1 MQQLLKNHPLIL
13 MEAAIVEQLRRSGDM
28 VLHDRLVNAPLI
40 YEEAGRKALGEL
52 YQAYIDI
59 AIEAGLPFLMCT
71 PTWRANRE
79 RVFES
84 AFSKNINIDV
94 THFMQQVRTANGD
107 RQGMIR
113 IGGMIGCKNDCYLP
127 DQGLSETEAKQFH
140 TWQIDQLVQGG
151 VDFLIAETLP
161 NVGEATGIARAMEQ
175 TALPYVISFVISR
188 DGHVLDGTPLSE
200 AIDIV
205 DTNTGRKPLGFMV
218 NCAYP
223 GFLCV
228 EKQPVK
234 LFDRLIGYLANASS
248 LDHCDLDNA
257 GQLHVEAVSEW
268 GDLMLEL
275 NHSYGVKV
283 LGGCCGT
290 GREHLRYIAGQE
302 KPSHGR

>member
-1 MQQLLKNHPLIL
+1 MQRLFEKHPLIL
-13 MEAAIVEQLRRSGDM
+13 MEAAIVEQLRRCDDIQ
-28 VLHDRLVNAPLI
+28 LHDRLVNAPLV
-40 YEEAGRKALGEL
+40 YEESGRRALGEL

-71 PTWRANRE
+71 PTWRANKT

-84 AFSKNINIDV
+84 AYSHNINIDV
-94 THFMQQVRTANGD
+94 THFMQQIRATNGD
-107 RQGMIR
+107 KQRTIK

-127 DQGLSETEAKQFH
+127 DQGLSATEAEQFH
-140 TWQIDQLVQGG
+140 AWQIDQLVQGG

-161 NVGEATGIARAMEQ
+161 NVGEATGIARAMEK
-175 TALPYVISFVISR
+175 TDLPYVISFVISR
-188 DGHVLDGTPLSE
+188 DGHVLDGTPLSD
-200 AIDIV
+200 AIDII

-223 GFLCV
+223 AFLCA
-228 EKQPVK
+228 EKQPQK

-257 GQLHVEAVSEW
+257 EQLHVEAVSEW
-268 GDLMLEL
+268 GDFMLEL
-275 NHSYGVKV
+275 NRSYGVKV

-290 GREHLRYIAGQE
+290 GHEHLRYIVKQE
-302 KPSHGR
+302 RPE